1 MSENRVVDVT
11 AESFKKYMN
20 EHPDGEYL
28 LVDVREPQEYEQ
40 AHIPGAQLLPLGQLE
55 SRLEALPKHRDIIFS
70 CRSGARSRVAAHMAA
85 EKMPDHG
92 SLYNLDGGILAW
104 QGHTVKDFPKIKL
117 LVLEE
122 GMQQTLMA
130 AMDLEKGAWNIYRYI
145 QEEYSGTALSQTIE
159 YLSMAEMAH
168 AEALYD
174 VWEKGETNPPQFEDL
189 FAGLKGE
196 ILEGGMSLTEA
207 ILRLESTMIPVNL
220 AVYELALDIEFTA
233 YDLYRY
239 AGETTDD
246 PALKKLFFDIGEGEK
261 KHMAS
266 VVEAL
271 NTSFA

>member
-55 SRLEALPKHRDIIFS
+55 SRLEALPRHRDIFFT
-70 CRSGARSRVAAHMAA
+70 CRSGARSRVAASMAA
-85 EKMPDHG
+85 EKMAEHRG
-92 SLYNLDGGILAW
+92 LFNLDGGILGW
-104 QGHTVKDFPKIKL
+104 QGHTVKDFPRVKL

-122 GMQQTLMA
+122 GVQQTLMA

-145 QEEYSGTALSQTIE
+145 QEQFSGTALSQTIE
-159 YLSMAEMAH
+159 YLSLAEIGH

-174 VWEKGETNPPQFEDL
+174 VWRQGEDNPPQFEDL
-189 FAGLKGE
+189 FTGLKGE
-196 ILEGGMSLTEA
+196 LLEGGMSLTEA
-207 ILRLESTMIPVNL
+207 VLRLESTMIPVDL

-239 AGETTDD
+239 AGETTDN
-246 PALKKLFFDIGEGEK
+246 PALKKLFFGIGEGEK
-261 KHMAS
+261 KHMATI
-266 VVEAL
+266 VGAL

>member
-1 MSENRVVDVT
+1 MSEHRVVDVT
-11 AESFKKYMN
+11 PESFQKYMD
-20 EHPDGEYL
+20 EHPDNEYL

-55 SRLEALPKHRDIIFS
+55 SRLEDLPKHRDIIFS
-70 CRSGARSRVAAHMAA
+70 CRSGARSRVAANMVA
-85 EKMPDHG
+85 EKMEQHR

-104 QGHTVKDFPKIKL
+104 QGHTVKDFPRVKL

-122 GMQQTLMA
+122 GTQQTLMA

-145 QEEYSGTALSQTIE
+145 QEQYPGTQLSRTIE
-159 YLSMAEMAH
+159 HLSLAEMSH
-168 AEALYD
+168 AEALYNE
-174 VWEKGETNPPQFEDL
+174 WQKGETSPPRFDDL

-207 ILRLESTMIPVNL
+207 VLRLESTMVPLDL

-246 PALKKLFFDIGEGEK
+246 PALKKLFFDISEGEK
-261 KHMAS
+261 HHMTS
-266 VVEAL
+266 IVGAL
-271 NTSFA
+271 DTSFA